1 MDIHDNRSTL
11 LSSSIVY
18 NVILQLGN
26 PIGIVIGNII
36 ANKKNTVSAFG
47 SALPPGYRAVFY
59 TFAAMAGVGL
69 IVTIVFAPT
78 ATQSGPMLHKAR
90 TKWLKERSRSTACP
104 HSRRLCDVRGARK
117 IVHST
122 A

>member
-1 MDIHDNRSTL
+1 MSAIWLCCQINSVADAADKDQGVVGA
-11 LSSSIVY
+11 VY

-26 PIGIVIGNII
+26 PIGIAIGNII

-47 SALPPGYRAVFY
+47 SALLPGYRAVFY
-59 TFAAMAGVGL
+59 AFAAMAGVGL

-90 TKWLKERSRSTACP
+90 T
-104 HSRRLCDVRGARK
+104 
-117 IVHST
+117 
-122 A
+122 